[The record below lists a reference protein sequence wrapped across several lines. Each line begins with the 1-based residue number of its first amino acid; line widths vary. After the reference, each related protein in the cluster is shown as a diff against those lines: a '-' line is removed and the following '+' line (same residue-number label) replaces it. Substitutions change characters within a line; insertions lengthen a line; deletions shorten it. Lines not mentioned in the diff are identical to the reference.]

1 MGAFS
6 AVAKS
11 STFFF
16 SHKTFQTILTVIQ
29 DILRKYFNIHWICF
43 ILPSCWIL
51 KVKKKKTNQYQ
62 IKLINIYERKYN
74 SKVHSPHRPGEK
86 EQNSKQYKKY
96 NKIERNYSRLYG
108 IFMLMSAQTIS
119 MGPLLSV
126 LYGIHKGEYK
136 FRYPCEVV

>member
-11 STFFF
+11 STLFF
-16 SHKTFQTILTVIQ
+16 SHKTFQIILTGIQ
-29 DILRKYFNIHWICF
+29 DILRKYFRIYTLTEQKI
-43 ILPSCWIL
+43 I
-51 KVKKKKTNQYQ
+51 TNM
-62 IKLINIYERKYN
+62 KNIYKRKYKLKIN
-74 SKVHSPHRPGEK
+74 SPHDIDER

-119 MGPLLSV
+119 IGPLLSV
-126 LYGIHKGEYK
+126 LYGIYWGEYK